1 VTTISGRLAE
11 ARLYL
16 YYVYAVLRPGIRVPT
31 FELPAEFKTSLV
43 GLSSDDLKLLIE
55 EGRRTLD
62 QQETDL
68 ERIRSRAA
76 ALLTLG
82 LAEIVALSALAPHAF
97 VHGPVIAIL
106 WCFGATTVVLAIG
119 GAAAVLTAQA
129 RMGYVNPQHIAPAPS
144 PLLPHLAREY
154 LQSLSEGEVTVR
166 TRLTVLR
173 DAVLL
178 ETIAALLLGSVWPF
192 TR

>member
-1 VTTISGRLAE
+1 MNTISGRLAE

-16 YYVYAVLRPGIRVPT
+16 YYVFAVLRPGIRVPT
-31 FELPAEFKTSLV
+31 FSAPTEFTSSIDGLANDELM
-43 GLSSDDLKLLIE
+43 LLIE

-68 ERIRSRAA
+68 ERIRSRSAT
-76 ALLTLG
+76 LLTLG
-82 LAEIVALSALAPHAF
+82 LAEIAALSALAPRAF
-97 VHGPVIAIL
+97 AHGPVVATL
-106 WCFGATTVVLAIG
+106 WCLGGATIVLAIG

-129 RMGYVNPQHIAPAPS
+129 RMGYVDPRNVASTSA
-144 PLLPHLAREY
+144 PLLPRLAREY
-154 LQSLSEGEVTVR
+154 LQSLGDGATTVR

-178 ETIAALLLGSVWPF
+178 ETIAALLLGGIWPF
-192 TR
+192 AR